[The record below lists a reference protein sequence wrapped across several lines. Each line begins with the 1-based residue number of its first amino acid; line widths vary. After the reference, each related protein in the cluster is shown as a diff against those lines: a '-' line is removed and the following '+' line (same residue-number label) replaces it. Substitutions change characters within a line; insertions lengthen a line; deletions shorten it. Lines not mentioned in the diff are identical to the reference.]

1 MACNRDS
8 NCYTIYSKEYPEAKT
23 AIDNSLNTIDAEL
36 TSIEEKLT
44 ELEIP
49 EDYLGE
55 KVKREIEE
63 ILSQFADDQE
73 SLKDTKNKIDSFIS
87 TQIGVHKS
95 HYERW
100 KTEQEKLIESR
111 KNKEEET
118 EE

>member
-8 NCYTIYSKEYPEAKT
+8 NCYTIYSKEYPEAKA

-36 TSIEEKLT
+36 TSIEEKLM

-63 ILSQFADDQE
+63 ILSQFTEDQE
-73 SLKDTKNKIDSFIS
+73 SLKDTKTKIDSFIS

-95 HYERW
+95 HYEHW
-100 KTEQEKLIESR
+100 KKRMDELA
-111 KNKEEET
+111 KNKDEDDIKE
-118 EE
+118 